1 MVRLARFA
9 VAVAAIAAGWGS
21 LAGSA
26 GAAPLDALL
35 DLVDDPQGPARWTV
49 EAAGDVTQ
57 PLFDA
62 VGIDRRAGQTA
73 SVRLRLVSGPWS
85 VELGGHQR
93 AIQDKSNDY
102 RVQSWHGTVQFEPG
116 EARSTDPLRWGVR
129 LGAWGNQADHL
140 LQSTNASLK
149 ISGLKARLVEM
160 ELVQPRD
167 LQWQMDVIG
176 RATLNDPRW
185 AVSGFVG
192 AGTSTVTRSVVSGKA
207 TISGCTYQLQFGEER
222 LDAQP
227 MADCP
232 KALVVSVPNNL
243 LAVDVLDETRYRSVY
258 GRALERRALAAGT
271 GRRSAAVAAQR
282 RHRAPDTQCAAGQRG
297 RPRLRPGAV
306 PGAAWAVHAPPA
318 ARRGADALQR
328 PVHGQH
334 APGRV
339 RVDRAAGDVL
349 NPVLRGTVLRDGVI
363 PARA

>member
-35 DLVDDPQGPARWTV
+35 DLVDDPQGTARWTV

-258 GRALERRALAAGT
+258 GHT
-271 GRRSAAVAAQR
+271 GAAVHWNAAPWRLALGGEVQQWQR
-282 RHRAPDTQCAAGQRG
+282 NGATARQTRNALLVSEAA
-297 RPRLRPGAV
+297 
-306 PGAAWAVHAPPA
+306 HAFDPA
-318 ARRGADALQR
+318 LS
-328 PVHGQH
+328 
-334 APGRV
+334 
-339 RVDRAAGDVL
+339 L
-349 NPVLRGTVLRDGVI
+349 VLRGQYMHRQLLGEVPMLYNARSTGSTRRVVSVSIGLR
-363 PARA
+363 ATF